1 MNVSGT
7 IIDLLYGILAVA
19 FAGLLAF
26 TLTPPVRVLA
36 HKLKAIDI
44 PEDDRRMHKKPIP
57 RMGGLAI
64 FSAFFVTVFI
74 FCPVTKEL
82 LGVLLGALIIVIL
95 GIFDDI
101 YRLNAWIKLIVQIF
115 SACIPVALGVRIG
128 FINFFGKY
136 IPFDDTVSFIVTVFW
151 IVAVTNAVNLID
163 GLDGL
168 ACGVSTISAFSIMV
182 LVLLQLNFSVALV
195 VAILAGSCLGFLPY
209 NRNPAVIFMGD
220 TGALFLGYTLSS
232 VSVLGLF
239 KVNAFVSF
247 WIPFLVFALPLADTV
262 TATIRRLIH
271 KQSIFSPDRG
281 HFHHKLIDIGFTQK
295 QAVAILYSV
304 SIMFSISA
312 ITFSEEKVLE
322 SLLIIIVS
330 FVVGFLNYKILLS
343 DAKTRNQTGLRLKK
357 YMQGH
362 DTETSET
369 TNESEIENPKSEK

>member
-1 MNVSGT
+1 MNINGI
-7 IIDLLYGILAVA
+7 IIDLLYGVLAVA

-36 HKLKAIDI
+36 HKLKAIDV

-64 FSAFFVTVFI
+64 FSAFAVTVLI
-74 FCPVTKEL
+74 FCPITKEVSGL
-82 LGVLLGALIIVIL
+82 LLGALIIAIL
-95 GIFDDI
+95 GILDDI
-101 YRLNAWIKLIVQIF
+101 YRLNAWIKLIVQIAAA
-115 SACIPVALGVRIG
+115 SVPVSFGVKIG

-136 IPFDDTVSFIVTVFW
+136 IPFDGILSAVITVFW

-182 LVLLQLNFSVALV
+182 FALLQVNFSVALI

-220 TGALFLGYTLSS
+220 TGALFLGYTLST

-247 WIPFLVFALPLADTV
+247 WIPFLVFALPLADTI
-262 TATIRRLIH
+262 TSTIRRLIH

-281 HFHHKLIDIGFTQK
+281 HFHHKLIDFGFTQK

-304 SIMFSISA
+304 SILFSISA
-312 ITFSEEKVLE
+312 ITFSEERILE
-322 SLLIIIVS
+322 SLLIIAVS
-330 FVVGFLNYKILLS
+330 FVVGFFNYRILLS
-343 DAKTRNQTGLRLKK
+343 DAKTRNQTGLGLKN
-357 YMQGH
+357 YIQGH
-362 DTETSET
+362 EADTD
-369 TNESEIENPKSEK
+369 NKSSDEK